1 MTKTTKKT
9 GGATVDL
16 LIMPDIAWFRAQV
29 CMMMMIGMNHHS
41 KVITTYYNVPT
52 GRYIVDLEYSGELC
66 VCNEALLIG
75 KDLVRRCGNHYM

>member
-1 MTKTTKKT
+1 
-9 GGATVDL
+9 
-16 LIMPDIAWFRAQV
+16 
-29 CMMMMIGMNHHS
+29 MMMMIGMNHHS